1 MSLSLSLAQ
10 FLQMY
15 GDVEVKFSS
24 YYKFTFTFKGI
35 CASDG
40 KNITVRI
47 GGDVDD
53 IYRMDISADAYS
65 RVEDFKFDLLSWS
78 IT

>member
-1 MSLSLSLAQ
+1 MSLSLAQ
-10 FLQMY
+10 FLQRY

-24 YYKFTFTFKGI
+24 YYKFAFTFKGI

-40 KNITVRI
+40 KNIAVRI
-47 GGDVDD
+47 GGDGDD
-53 IYRMDISADAYS
+53 IYRMDISADEKR